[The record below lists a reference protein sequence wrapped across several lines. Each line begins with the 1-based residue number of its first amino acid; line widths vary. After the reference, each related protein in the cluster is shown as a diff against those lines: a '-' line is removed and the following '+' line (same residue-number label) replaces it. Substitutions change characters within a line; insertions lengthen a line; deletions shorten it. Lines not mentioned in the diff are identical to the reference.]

1 MLSGPSVSAPSTPP
15 VGGVPLGS
23 IARFRCTPPSE
34 AGTASAPAPSVK
46 ALRFARK
53 RVVNELRLSAGSRA
67 KHCHRTPQQGRTS
80 VEVRSFEPPAP
91 APGAPLRSLSYGGLQ
106 SCGSAWDCPLCAAKI
121 SERRRVELLAGVEA
135 WRAMGGQVFMV
146 TLTHGHDKGDR
157 LAYLLAWE
165 QCALHRFLMRRSVR
179 RLLRAI
185 GHVGQVRAWE
195 ITHGRFAFDNG
206 WHPHFHLLFFVMPRP
221 GAPFSPAA
229 FEALREPFFV
239 QWADCCERSGLRRPN
254 ALRGVR
260 IDSGDDLAR
269 GGYLAK
275 MGLEEDRW
283 NISHEMTKGH
293 TKKSAQG
300 KGETPFDLL
309 DAILRD
315 PGDVQA
321 MGLFR
326 EFSAATRGKHQLS
339 WSRGLRDR
347 LGLSGQ
353 ASDEEVAAE
362 VGEGT
367 TVFLDLT
374 LSQWRAVLRH
384 NAQGRLLDLGEAE
397 GVAGVCRVLAE
408 CGVVYGE

>member
-1 MLSGPSVSAPSTPP
+1 MLSGPSVFAPSTPP

-23 IARFRCTPPSE
+23 IARLRCTPPP
-34 AGTASAPAPSVK
+34 AAPSGPSVK

-80 VEVRSFEPPAP
+80 VEVRSFEVPNPR
-91 APGAPLRSLSYGGLQ
+91 PGAPLRSLSYGGLQ

-121 SERRRVELLAGVEA
+121 SERRRLELLAGVAA
-135 WRAMGGQVFMV
+135 WQAMGGQVFLG
-146 TLTHGHDKGDR
+146 TLTHGHNNGDR
-157 LAYLLAWE
+157 LADLLAAE
-165 QCALHRFLMRRSVR
+165 QRALHRFVMRRSVR
-179 RLLRAI
+179 RLLRAVGYV
-185 GHVGQVRAWE
+185 GHVRAWE

-206 WHPHFHLLFFVMPRP
+206 WHPHFHVLFFVMPP
-221 GAPFSPAA
+221 EGALFSVDA
-229 FEALREPFFV
+229 FHALREPFFA
-239 QWADCCERSGLRRPN
+239 QWAECCERAGLQRPN
-254 ALRGVR
+254 SVRGFR
-260 IDSGDDLAR
+260 IDAGDELMR
-269 GGYLAK
+269 GQYIAK

-283 NISHEMTKGH
+283 NVSHEMTKGH
-293 TKKSAQG
+293 VKKAGEG

-315 PGDVQA
+315 GGDTQA

-367 TVFLDLT
+367 TVLLDLT
-374 LSQWRAVLRH
+374 LEQWRAVLRCK
-384 NAQGRLLDLGEAE
+384 AEGQLLEVGEAE
-397 GVAGVCRVLAE
+397 GLAGVVRVLSG
-408 CGVVYGE
+408 CFG

>member
-1 MLSGPSVSAPSTPP
+1 MLSGPSVFAPSAPP

-23 IARFRCTPPSE
+23 IARLRRTPPSE
-34 AGTASAPAPSVK
+34 APPGPSVK

-80 VEVRSFEPPAP
+80 VEVRSFESLAP
-91 APGAPLRSLSYGGLQ
+91 APGAPRRSLSYGGLQ
-106 SCGSAWDCPLCAAKI
+106 TCGSAWDCPLCAAKI
-121 SERRRVELLAGVEA
+121 SERRRVELLGAVTA
-135 WRAMGGQVFMV
+135 WEAMGGQVCLLS
-146 TLTHGHDKGDR
+146 LTHGHSKADR
-157 LAYLLAWE
+157 LVELLAGE
-165 QCALHRFLMRRSVR
+165 QRALHLFLRRRPVR
-179 RLLRAI
+179 RLLQGI
-185 GHVGQVRAWE
+185 GYSGHVRAWE

-206 WHPHFHLLFFVMPRP
+206 WHPHFHVLVFVMPP
-221 GAPFSPAA
+221 EGEAFSVEA
-229 FEALREPFFV
+229 FQALQSPLFV
-239 QWADCCERSGLRRPN
+239 QWSQCCQVAGLGLPN
-254 ALRGVR
+254 AVRGVR
-260 IDSGDDLAR
+260 IDAGEALRR
-269 GGYLAK
+269 GQYIAK

-293 TKKSAQG
+293 VKKAAEG

-315 PGDVQA
+315 GTDTQA

-362 VGEGT
+362 AGEGT
-367 TVFLDLT
+367 TVLLDLT
-374 LSQWRAVLRH
+374 LEQWRGVLRCK
-384 NAQGRLLDLGEAE
+384 AEGRLLEVGEVE
-397 GVAGVCRVLAE
+397 GLSGVVRVLSE
-408 CGVVYGE
+408 CGA